1 MKLESVLETTGQDW
15 ANHIAHAVSGNA
27 AICLAILLSE
37 KPDAAVLRQAAED
50 LIALEPVL
58 GCRFDDTR
66 DPPVWVPADGA
77 WFTEAKA
84 DDLRR
89 GLDAFMQSP
98 LPQGRQI
105 EVRLITTPG
114 QTALCLRLD
123 HAAIDGGGAKGCLML
138 LSQCYNQRLVGGKP
152 PERALPDRSDGRVFA
167 RCGLKDFRMA
177 LKRESSS
184 PGPVATVPYSGMDGR
199 TVQYRWI
206 SMPLSAVRRAGYT
219 VNDCL
224 IAAFASAVAKP
235 CAADTQVS
243 IHMTVDLRRTLD
255 ENPAPI
261 ACNLSGMEAVNVDF
275 PGQES
280 FNDTLA
286 SVHRQTAHLK
296 SNHPGL
302 SSAAM
307 MAYLRTMP
315 YAKAREALIAAGAK
329 SRLSGMAA
337 PILSNL
343 GVFQGEMRFG
353 DAVVTDILPLLP
365 AMHAPAF
372 MLGASSYAGVL
383 TLSAGFYAEEREASE
398 VERLLADIREKLL
411 QRAT

>member
-1 MKLESVLETTGQDW
+1 MEDRVPSHQKLRIPVFQAFQELG
-15 ANHIAHAVSGNA
+15 G
-27 AICLAILLSE
+27 
-37 KPDAAVLRQAAED
+37 DATQ
-50 LIALEPVL
+50 
-58 GCRFDDTR
+58 
-66 DPPVWVPADGA
+66 
-77 WFTEAKA
+77 TEIVCK
-84 DDLRR
+84 
-89 GLDAFMQSP
+89 
-98 LPQGRQI
+98 
-105 EVRLITTPG
+105 
-114 QTALCLRLD
+114 
-123 HAAIDGGGAKGCLML
+123 
-138 LSQCYNQRLVGGKP
+138 
-152 PERALPDRSDGRVFA
+152 
-167 RCGLKDFRMA
+167 
-177 LKRESSS
+177 
-184 PGPVATVPYSGMDGR
+184 
-199 TVQYRWI
+199 
-206 SMPLSAVRRAGYT
+206 
-219 VNDCL
+219 
-224 IAAFASAVAKP
+224 VAKN
-235 CAADTQVS
+235 
-243 IHMTVDLRRTLD
+243 IG
-255 ENPAPI
+255 
-261 ACNLSGMEAVNVDF
+261 LSG
-275 PGQES
+275 
-280 FNDTLA
+280 
-286 SVHRQTAHLK
+286 VHRQTAHLK

>member
-27 AICLAILLSE
+27 AICLVLLLSE

-58 GCRFDDTR
+58 GCCFDDTR
-66 DPPVWVPADGA
+66 DPPVWVPADA
-77 WFTEAKA
+77 DWFTEAEA
-84 DDLRR
+84 EDLRD
-89 GLDAFMQSP
+89 GLDAFMQCP
-98 LPQGRQI
+98 LPQGRQM

-114 QTALCLRLD
+114 QAALCLRLD
-123 HAAIDGGGAKGCLML
+123 HAAIDGGGAKGCLAL
-138 LSQCYNQRLVGGKP
+138 LSQCYNQRLAGGKP
-152 PERALPDRSDGRVFA
+152 PERALPERSDGRVFA

-177 LKRESSS
+177 LKRESSA
-184 PGPVATVPYSGMDGR
+184 PGPVATVPYSGTNGC
-199 TVQYRWI
+199 TVRYRWI

-224 IAAFASAVAKP
+224 IAAFATAVAKP
-235 CAADTQVS
+235 CAGDTPVS

-261 ACNLSGMEAVNVDF
+261 ACNLSGMEAVNV
-275 PGQES
+275 ES
-280 FNDTLA
+280 FSDTLA
-286 SVHRQTAHLK
+286 SVHRQTTHLK

-315 YAKAREALIAAGAK
+315 YEKAREALIAAGAK
-329 SRLSGMAA
+329 SRLSGTAA

-343 GVFQGEMRFG
+343 GVFEGEMRFG

-372 MLGASSYAGVL
+372 MLGAGSYLDVL
-383 TLSAGFYAEEREASE
+383 ILSTGFYAEEREASE